1 MTTPD
6 LSAYA
11 EPVQRLHAGLLALEH
26 SARFLSL
33 PPLNS
38 REWFQSL
45 EQKLLPQLRDDAFL
59 VVAVVGGT
67 NIGKSVIFN
76 HIAGAKASAVSPL
89 ASGTKHPVCL
99 VPPGFE
105 EKHDLDSI
113 FHGFELV
120 PWSREEDP
128 LSEDSRDRLFWRTSD
143 ETPASLLILDTPD
156 IDSDAQINWERADKI
171 RRSADV
177 LLAIL
182 TQQKYN
188 DAAVKQFF
196 RKAAA
201 EDKAVIV
208 VFNQCQLPDDEEYW
222 PLWLE
227 TFCRE
232 TGVRPEFVYV
242 APNDRRAAEQ
252 ERLPFYERQPLAEES
267 ESAETAISTA
277 SRNLSDDLARLRFG
291 EIKLRT
297 LRGSLKLLIDAH
309 AGVPGY
315 LREVQAR
322 SAELRAAAEWLAS
335 ESVVKIRDWPNVP
348 NAILVAEIRKWWK
361 SQQQGWSKT
370 IHGFYNTVGQ
380 GVTWPIRYARERLRG
395 PADPPMEDYRH
406 SEWSA
411 MLRTVE
417 ELYERLSLMS
427 ESGNELLRPH
437 FEKLL
442 AGTPRGEFI
451 NRMRKLHAEVPL
463 ESELEDVVTT
473 EMRAF
478 QSNKPGVYAFYR
490 RLNDFSAAARPMA
503 SVVLFTIG
511 WGPAGHMVAPLVVDA
526 MTHGAVQIVA
536 DFAGGAAA
544 AMAGETAIS
553 SAAGTGM
560 GMLQAK
566 FQSLQASYTA
576 RRAGWLAKLLKDHLL
591 GSLPEDLAAA
601 AGVPGSESYRAVTE
615 CLRNLE
621 AGIAEIS
628 RQR

>member
-1 MTTPD
+1 MSIPE

-11 EPVQRLHAGLLALEH
+11 TPVQRLHDSVVALEQG
-26 SARFLSL
+26 ACFLAL
-33 PPLNS
+33 PPLTE

-76 HIAGAKASAVSPL
+76 HIAGCKASAVSPL

-99 VPPGFE
+99 VPPRFE
-105 EKHDLDSI
+105 EKHDLAAI
-113 FHGFELV
+113 FRDFELV

-128 LSEDSRDRLFWRTSD
+128 LSENARDCLFWRTSD
-143 ETPASLLILDTPD
+143 TTPSSLLILDTPD
-156 IDSDAQINWERADKI
+156 IDSDAEINWLRADKI

-177 LLAIL
+177 LLAVL

-196 RKAAA
+196 RNAAA

-208 VFNQCQLPDDEEYW
+208 VFNQCQLPDDEDYW
-222 PLWLE
+222 PLWLD

-232 TGVRPEFVYV
+232 TGVQPEIVYV
-242 APNDRRAAEQ
+242 APNDRRAAERG
-252 ERLPFYERQPLAEES
+252 ELPFFER
-267 ESAETAISTA
+267 ETEAGAMQAVS
-277 SRNLSDDLARLRFG
+277 SPGDGPRNLSEELSRLRFG

-297 LRGSLKLLIDAH
+297 LRGSLKLLTDDM

-315 LREVQAR
+315 LREVEAR
-322 SAELRAAAEWLAS
+322 SADLRAAAAWLAS
-335 ESVVKIRDWPNVP
+335 ESVVKIRDWPAVP
-348 NAILVAEIRKWWK
+348 TTVLVAEIRSWWK

-370 IHGFYNTVGQ
+370 IHGFYNAVGQ
-380 GVTWPIRYARERLRG
+380 GVAWPFRIAREKLRG
-395 PADPPMEDYRH
+395 PAEPPMDDYRH
-406 SEWSA
+406 REWTA

-417 ELYERLSLMS
+417 EIYERLTLMS
-427 ESGNELLRPH
+427 ESGNALLRPH

-442 AGTPRGEFI
+442 AGTPRVELI
-451 NRMRKLHAEVPL
+451 NRMRTLHAAVPL
-463 ESELEDVVTT
+463 QEELASVVTS

-478 QSNKPGVYAFYR
+478 QNNRPGVYEFYR
-490 RLNDFSAAARPMA
+490 KLNDFSAAARPMA

-511 WGPAGHMVAPLVVDA
+511 WGPAGHMVAPLMVDA
-526 MTHGAVQIVA
+526 VTHAVVPIVA

-566 FQSLQASYTA
+566 FQSLQAAYTA
-576 RRAGWLAKLLKDHLL
+576 RRAGWLAKLLKEHLL

-601 AGVPGSESYRAVTE
+601 ASVPDSEPFRTTKEY
-615 CLRNLE
+615 LNKLE
-621 AGIAEIS
+621 LGLASDVA
-628 RQR
+628 RRY